1 MSDKPAE
8 APKAPEAEV
17 APSSGDGNKMV
28 MILTLVNLVVTM
40 VIAGI
45 VFISFKKDNTQPR
58 STDILAEEE
67 HGSSE
72 GEKAAGGHGAP
83 ATSGHGGGGGHG
95 EEKSASSKKSGKIVT
110 LEQFTVNLATSGSI
124 TPKYARVNISIEV
137 GSDDVDSEISQKLPQ
152 VRNTVIDLFNSK
164 RPSDL
169 GSVDGRNYLKDE
181 IRNSINSFLVS
192 GKIKNVF
199 FTNFSI
205 SG

>member
-1 MSDKPAE
+1 MADQPAATTPAAE
-8 APKAPEAEV
+8 PAP
-17 APSSGDGNKMV
+17 GGGGNKLV

-40 VIAGI
+40 GIAGI
-45 VFISFKKDNTQPR
+45 VFISFKKENSQPKT
-58 STDILAEEE
+58 TDILADEE
-67 HGSSE
+67 HGGEHGEKKE
-72 GEKAAGGHGAP
+72 GEHGAQAGGH
-83 ATSGHGGGGGHG
+83 GGGHG
-95 EEKSASSKKSGKIVT
+95 EEKSAGSKKSGKIVT

-137 GSDDVDSEISQKLPQ
+137 GSDDVESEVSQKLPQ

-181 IRNSINSFLVS
+181 IKNSINSFLVS